1 MTVDSR
7 FLVGHAFAN
16 LVALLVRDETAHRR
30 CKYRVHSYIARSFP
44 TRRAVLLVSR
54 VAYDFFIV
62 QLARETSYVFL
73 FVKRCKEGE
82 EESKENCRPRL
93 LANNNFCAGE
103 RKKFRKKYRY
113 VSLNGFERV
122 FRLMISTRNSW
133 VAKRGYEKR

>member
-62 QLARETSYVFL
+62 QLARELPTFFS
-73 FVKRCKEGE
+73 
-82 EESKENCRPRL
+82 
-93 LANNNFCAGE
+93 
-103 RKKFRKKYRY
+103 
-113 VSLNGFERV
+113 SLN
-122 FRLMISTRNSW
+122 
-133 VAKRGYEKR
+133 VAKRGKKSRKKIVGRDYSRIIIFARGRERNLEKDTATYR